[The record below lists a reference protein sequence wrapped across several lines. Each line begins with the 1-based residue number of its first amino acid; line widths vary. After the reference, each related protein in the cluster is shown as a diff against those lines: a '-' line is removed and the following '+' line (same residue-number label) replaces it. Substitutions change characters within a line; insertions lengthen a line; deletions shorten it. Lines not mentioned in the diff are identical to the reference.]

1 MGGLGRFTRWTL
13 SACLAAVLL
22 VSLVGRASAGV
33 QGKPVEESWRMAALD
48 LVIHGGFSVPDAID
62 RLSIPGEKVRF
73 CAKSVYRWIKSW
85 ELYATS
91 TS

>member
-13 SACLAAVLL
+13 SACRVAVLL
-22 VSLVGRASAGV
+22 VSLAGRESVVV
-33 QGKPVEESWRMAALD
+33 QGMPTWRTVALD
-48 LVIHGGFSVPDAID
+48 LVIQGGFSVSEVFGH
-62 RLSIPGEKVRF
+62 LSVPGQKYRF
-73 CAKSVYRWIKSW
+73 CAKNVYRWIKRW